1 MADTYL
7 PPGFKKCKSCQQV
20 KPFEQFG
27 KELKGKFGL
36 KSCRACISEKNKT
49 YAAGPGAEVKT
60 QNNRTYQAENKT
72 ELAEKMRVKR
82 AKEKFGDRYNSS
94 VCSASGYAIAIDFTT
109 RVRSSGLPSAWGLRG
124 WSRCLPAG

>member
-36 KSCRACISEKNKT
+36 KSKCRACISEKNKT
-49 YAAGPGAEVKT
+49 YAALMNPLMILVKII
-60 QNNRTYQAENKT
+60 K
-72 ELAEKMRVKR
+72 
-82 AKEKFGDRYNSS
+82 
-94 VCSASGYAIAIDFTT
+94 
-109 RVRSSGLPSAWGLRG
+109 LR
-124 WSRCLPAG
+124 WIHILSYDQ

>member
-36 KSCRACISEKNKT
+36 KSKCRACISEKNKT

-82 AKEKFGDRYNSS
+82 AGNDSNLLIVFYVQIMPD
-94 VCSASGYAIAIDFTT
+94 DFVMQLH
-109 RVRSSGLPSAWGLRG
+109 RF
-124 WSRCLPAG
+124 

>member
-36 KSCRACISEKNKT
+36 KSKCRACISEKSFRDGRWIIVQEFGNDYSCFEGVLKNGDDLNT
-49 YAAGPGAEVKT
+49 EPKFYSDLESVAVAAFGMMKQIYP
-60 QNNRTYQAENKT
+60 QYQDSTLE
-72 ELAEKMRVKR
+72 EFLA
-82 AKEKFGDRYNSS
+82 G
-94 VCSASGYAIAIDFTT
+94 
-109 RVRSSGLPSAWGLRG
+109 
-124 WSRCLPAG
+124 